1 METTTTVERSA
12 QDSSSVRANINERKF
27 FASMKHLF
35 ASSFSVIG
43 ELLQNSRRA
52 KASVIR
58 IRADFHNGTLA
69 FEDDG
74 IGIDNFA
81 KLVEMSASGWDD
93 ETMLKETPFGM
104 GFFSCF
110 TAAERV
116 EVESKG
122 KLLSACLDD
131 VVNGDLIEVVQDPD
145 QPANITT
152 ITLRGVS
159 KEIFDASS
167 EYAEKN
173 FLSKIAEIVKGFD
186 LPVYVNGIMIER
198 PHAKENIGGEETE
211 IGLISIVGLHRGN
224 RSPVNLH
231 SADSSNAILYLQGL
245 PIKNTDR
252 GYHRGEAS
260 IIHLDN
266 AKFIAQMPDRIHL
279 YDERIQLQKVD
290 EVVKQVLARDL
301 LQRKAELSPKE
312 FVCNYWQM
320 AKKLQMLDV
329 MNDIDLV
336 PQQHFN
342 QIESA
347 SISTEDQT
355 PFAYCGVDSVFTKE
369 DIASGKVRIWTD
381 APDSANDDGWSQLIM
396 KLMQRENIYGID
408 LHEFDEN
415 HWIHKHTLNA
425 NGLKFRVNP
434 RGESRREECFTNSN
448 VQTTVVLAESVEI
461 IVTSAADDDHVIMY
475 HTVTNDW
482 LIAPLDQET
491 QDTYDCAVKVW
502 VIGDKDESPDH
513 PVNALNTFY
522 EDHHYREEWENDAK
536 LDWETM
542 LANLRNE
549 HTIKNVQR
557 VMAEHYLDVSE
568 DRVGDFGIVRVERH
582 HSFDDSYGR
591 PKVAFDVVDKDFMEN
606 LTVALQQQTGIK
618 DIDSKQVTRALLTIV
633 RPDLRVGGPR
643 DGDHIGQW

>member
-1 METTTTVERSA
+1 
-12 QDSSSVRANINERKF
+12 
-27 FASMKHLF
+27 
-35 ASSFSVIG
+35 
-43 ELLQNSRRA
+43 
-52 KASVIR
+52 
-58 IRADFHNGTLA
+58 
-69 FEDDG
+69 
-74 IGIDNFA
+74 
-81 KLVEMSASGWDD
+81 
-93 ETMLKETPFGM
+93 M

-145 QPANITT
+145 QPVNITT

-159 KEIFDASS
+159 KEIFDVSS
-167 EYAEKN
+167 DYAEKT
-173 FLSKIAEIVKGFD
+173 FLSKVAEIVKGFD

-224 RSPVNLH
+224 RSPANLG

-245 PIKNTDR
+245 PIQNTNR
-252 GYHRGEAS
+252 GYHRSDFS

-266 AKFIAQMPDRIHL
+266 EQFIAQMPDRTHL

-290 EVVKQVLARDL
+290 EVVKQVLVREL
-301 LQRKAELSPKE
+301 LERKAELSPKE
-312 FVCNYWQM
+312 FVCNYWSM
-320 AKKLQMLDV
+320 AKQLQMLEV
-329 MNDIDLV
+329 MNDIDVV
-336 PQQHFN
+336 PKQHFN
-342 QIESA
+342 VVESVCIYTDTQ
-347 SISTEDQT
+347 S
-355 PFAYCGVDSVFTKE
+355 PYAYSDLNSVFTKE
-369 DIASGKVRIWTD
+369 NIASGKVCIWTGT
-381 APDSANDDGWSQLIM
+381 PDSANDDGWSPLIM

-425 NGLKFRVNP
+425 YGLKFRVNP
-434 RGESRREECFTNSN
+434 RGESRREERFTYSDLA
-448 VQTTVVLAESVEI
+448 TTVVLAESVEI
-461 IVTSAADDDHVIMY
+461 IVTSAADEDHVIMY

-491 QDTYDCAVKVW
+491 DDTYECAVKVW

-522 EDHHYREEWENDAK
+522 EDHNFREEWENDAK

-606 LTVALQQQTGIK
+606 LTVALQLETGNK
-618 DIDSKQVTRALLTIV
+618 DIDSKQVTRALLSIV
-633 RPDLRVGGPR
+633 RPDLHVGGPR
-643 DGDHIGQW
+643 DGEFIGQW